1 MSTLKADTI
10 QSTGGGA
17 ATLTKQNAAKV
28 FINQQNDASANNTN
42 SSFNV
47 SSNTDNGSG
56 DNTFSLTSAFDS
68 AGYVVN
74 CTSGASS
81 ATDRFGQMRTGGT
94 GLHTSSSSFR
104 TIAFDVSTGATNNI
118 DGMQCVAHGDLA

>member
-17 ATLTKQNAAKV
+17 ATLTKQQAAKV
-28 FINQQNDASANNTN
+28 FVNQQNDATTNNTN
-42 SSFNV
+42 SSFNISGNV
-47 SSNTDNGSG
+47 DNGNG

-68 AGYVVN
+68 PGYVVN
-74 CTSGASS
+74 CTTGSS
-81 ATDRFGQMRTGGT
+81 EAKDRFGQMITTGT
-94 GLHTSSSSFR
+94 GNHTSSSSFR

-118 DGMQCVAHGDLA
+118 DGMQCAAHGDLA